1 MMDEGNGPAVFV
13 DRDGTM
19 CFARLN
25 QDGNRDPEFI
35 PTVLDGLKRLN
46 HTGMPIFIITT
57 QSDNGRSQFTEDEQ
71 GEIHD
76 RILEILS
83 QNGVKIRDIL
93 YCPHIPSSENGG
105 DNYKPTSQMLL
116 EGSEKHRIDLKRS
129 VIIGDRI
136 ADIEV
141 AREIGAKSILVPEP
155 GAPAQVL
162 DADKASIK
170 PDFVAKNFM
179 EAVFWLVRK
188 IH

>member
-1 MMDEGNGPAVFV
+1 MDEGNGPAVFV

-19 CFARLN
+19 CFARLD

-46 HTGMPIFIITT
+46 HTGLPVFIITT

-93 YCPHIPSSENGG
+93 YCPHIPTPENGG
-105 DNYKPTSQMLL
+105 DNGHKPTSQMLL

-141 AREIGAKSILVPEP
+141 ALEIGAKSILVPEP
-155 GAPAQVL
+155 GMSAQDPEV
-162 DADKASIK
+162 DSASVK
-170 PDFVAKNFM
+170 PDFVARNFM
-179 EAVFWLVRK
+179 EAVFWLIRK
-188 IH
+188 VH